1 MDYGILY
8 MVPSP
13 IADGRAALGDVLT
26 HRVKEVLSR
35 VDYFVAEDLR
45 TARRFLSSAKLGRN
59 IASLHFSELN
69 EHTRGEE
76 VEKLAEPLMAG
87 HDMAM
92 ISEAGLPGI
101 ADPGAELASLCHG
114 KGIRVVPLGGPS
126 SIFMALMAS
135 GLNGQSFAFVGYLP
149 VKPADRS
156 KAIRRLEQRAA
167 SENQSQIF
175 IETPYRNLK
184 IFEDLLSNCRPAT
197 RLTVACD
204 ISGEGETIR
213 TKTISEWKKSGVP
226 DIHKKPAVFIL
237 L

>member
-1 MDYGILY
+1 MEPGKLY

-13 IADGRAALGDVLT
+13 IADGPAPIGDVLT
-26 HRVKEVLSR
+26 PRVKEVLGR
-35 VDYFVAEDLR
+35 IDYFVVENIR
-45 TARRFLSSAKLGRN
+45 TVRRFISAAGMGRD
-59 IASLHFSELN
+59 ISSLHFSELN
-69 EHTRGEE
+69 EHTRPEE
-76 VEKLAEPLMAG
+76 TAKLVEPLMRG
-87 HDMAM
+87 YDMAM

-101 ADPGAELASLCHG
+101 ADPGAELAALCHT

-135 GLNGQSFAFVGYLP
+135 GLNGQSFAFNGYLP
-149 VKPADRS
+149 VKPPERS
-156 KAIRRLEQRAA
+156 KTLRRLEQRAR

-184 IFEDLLSNCRPAT
+184 LFEDILSACHPAT

-204 ISGEGETIR
+204 ISGEGESIL
-213 TKTISEWKKSGVP
+213 TKRVAEWKSSGTP
-226 DIHKKPAVFIL
+226 DMHKKPAVFIL